1 MCISICAYACVYVRW
16 NMRKRINLV
25 FILLLGIVMTLMLVA
40 CNQKTPNKLPDDI
53 GSGSSSEDEGLT
65 PSLVFE
71 FPVELNSVF
80 NSISLDHFVLEEYVT
95 YSIEY
100 ANDAGEIKKVVKGG
114 GLKTEMVD
122 EDCRQYLTK
131 AGHHDIK
138 VTVPLGDSGKTVKG
152 GFKLHLKDSSG
163 VISLAKF
170 TFNLRDING
179 GGVAY
184 PYFASNIDSDRGI
197 ATKSL
202 EVGVEISSWNE
213 FISLFKMSLS
223 GKALERV
230 TAQGKTYDATGR
242 NFPLVVS
249 GDLTFDMAWTDDIV
263 NVKYDLNVPKD
274 AVRLSTAPDPKPLF
288 ADGGKYGN
296 VTAVRRVGPA
306 LQPDDEE
313 INVYNGY
320 YFGGW
325 FNKADGK
332 LWRFSSAVGD
342 SDLELVA
349 KWVLADY
356 SFTIYPMGGDFAKNL
371 QASTTDNGTVIN
383 RINAERLG
391 YIIIESS
398 SRFGLSD
405 GSLNRIMFT
414 GFHYGISYDK
424 YVAEVTINPK
434 GEKVM
439 LKFSEFYRPKEAE
452 QTILVKGDGDYLKI
466 DDLYSDYQC
475 TEPLDRG
482 DSNVN
487 AEQPVTYIKWLFNE
501 PDKGNSNYRTLFD
514 NRISAYYRELVF
526 KGGID
531 VLADGSLRLR
541 QVADWAVNELI
552 VPEYLKYGEVMRPIT
567 EIGEEALANMK
578 ALTLVDLSRASKLT
592 TIGKQAFAYDESLSE
607 IIMPED
613 NSISLIGDKAF
624 IGTDFENNFYE
635 NNHGAEFIVIGNM
648 IYKYVGKDKS
658 EIDLSNPSVYY
669 TEANSPNMSQDERN
683 RFNGELTRVTS
694 IEDGAFALCPSLSVL
709 SIPAGLTAIKNNAL
723 SGLTYFRT
731 LNLPQSGSKLLNI
744 GESAFD
750 GTLFLSERGSLYD
763 GNINAIIIGNV
774 YYRLI
779 NRNATRARI
788 PASRNNYAITHIAP
802 RAFMGCGELEDI
814 VFDDVTKI
822 TEVGK
827 EAFLDTKYVK
837 VAKQG
842 DNFTEVNGILT
853 HYYGPTK
860 NTNESNLI
868 VPSRVTRIGTYAFG
882 KQAEYFSTLQ
892 INSSV
897 KKIDNY
903 AFAGARMLVSI
914 IFPQMGISGS
924 VLTNAP
930 EISEYAFAGEN
941 GEMNVDTMLYFS
953 KAVIGLFNDLEDGKT
968 STTDAVTLQWFNLYK
983 LNKAHFI
990 VEDIK
995 SIVINRNVIS
1005 TNLLKT
1011 GKTASAF
1018 TDTYGTTPIEGALI
1032 ITSNTGVAR
1041 RADLSWSGNGMEIIE
1056 ITDDP
1061 NSKYFSLW
1069 EKGKRG
1075 YVITYKYN
1083 GETTGCP
1090 TEADDD
1096 GLFIVTI
1103 HNDVKGNPD
1112 FFSSANYPHNE
1123 SKIDA
1128 NKLTSD
1134 GNMWFEGLESQ
1145 VANSEIPTFYTSN
1158 PGLNVVFVYR
1168 DIANN
1173 VVRITPSRID
1183 NLRVNS
1189 EADKAFATIYVNFYG
1204 LGTYVFDFEYA
1215 VRRSKFEAIEQTM
1228 EVAVPINAN
1237 SADFMRNYSVNLIG
1251 EDGNKEA
1258 FALTRSNFNIKKVD
1272 GKDTTV
1278 VDTSTLGMHTIT
1290 IEYTKND
1297 AKNRLEFDLHYTVIL
1312 EADETLFSYEI
1323 LNKSHRTAIITG
1335 CKASTDI
1342 TTIVLPSR
1350 CEINGVTYTVT
1361 QLGRMQGQYT
1371 GVFEGYNRLSSV
1383 YLSETI
1389 ENIGVNTFRGCIRLK
1404 NVFTAVQAVSSP
1416 VVIPA
1421 DDTHFA
1427 KAGDSFKETDG
1438 SGVEWT
1444 VTPVKLLTLA
1454 NVNMRATNELIIAND
1469 YVVNATEHTKYRIVA
1484 IENGL
1489 RINAE
1494 FDKID
1499 VYLPDTI
1506 YNAVNI
1512 VDSNGNAI
1520 VPIYYSSGSNFMIKT
1535 VDRAPELL
1543 DYIGVG
1549 AFNGCISLVGIDLSH
1564 SVKLRLIGSLAFAN
1578 TGLKSIDLS
1587 ANTDLVEIGNQLFE
1601 NCTSLETVKLHSG
1614 IRQIGANAFSGAELL
1629 TSIEGLSDSLV
1640 RIDSLAFNRCKS
1652 LYRID
1657 LYSSVAMIGSD
1668 AFSGCKALT
1677 LYCHFAADAVPAG
1690 WSANWSGDCAVVF
1703 NCDTNDVAK
1712 DNLIY
1717 VVEDGIRYALNTEN
1731 KQATV
1736 VGQAYAL
1743 KGTVTILA
1751 SVTYKGETYDV
1762 TTIKASAFEG
1772 NDRITDVVATSKLKV
1787 IDANA
1792 FKDCINLATFTITG
1806 DNNLEVI
1813 KSTAFENCDK
1823 LANVPQVGA

>member
-1 MCISICAYACVYVRW
+1 
-16 NMRKRINLV
+16 MRKRINLV

-53 GSGSSSEDEGLT
+53 GSNSSSEDDGLT
-65 PSLVFE
+65 PSLSFE

-100 ANDAGEIKKVVKGG
+100 ANEAGEIKKVVKGG
-114 GLKTEMVD
+114 GLKPEMVD
-122 EDCRQYLTK
+122 EDCKQYLTK

-138 VTVPLGDSGKTVKG
+138 VTVPLDDSGKTVKG

-163 VISLAKF
+163 VISLAKY

-197 ATKSL
+197 ATKNL
-202 EVGVEISSWNE
+202 EVGVEISSWSE

-223 GKALERV
+223 GKALESV

-242 NFPLVVS
+242 NFPLVIS

-274 AVRLSTAPDPKPLF
+274 AVKLSTAPDPKPLF
-288 ADGGKYGN
+288 AAGGKYGN
-296 VTAVRRVGPA
+296 VTAARRVGPA
-306 LQPDDEE
+306 VQPDDEE

-332 LWRFSSAVGD
+332 LWRFSNAVGET
-342 SDLELVA
+342 DLELVA

-356 SFTIYPMGGDFAKNL
+356 TFTIYPMGGGFAKNL
-371 QASTTDNGTVIN
+371 QASTSDNGTVISKN
-383 RINAERLG
+383 NAERLG

-414 GFHYGISYDK
+414 GFHYGISYDR
-424 YVAEVTINPK
+424 YVAEVTINPA

-439 LKFSEFYRPKEAE
+439 LKFSEFYRPKEAD
-452 QTILVKGDGDYLKI
+452 QTILVKGDGDYLKT

-475 TEPLDRG
+475 TEPLERG

-487 AEQPVTYIKWLFNE
+487 AEQPVTYIKWMFNE
-501 PDKGNSNYRTLFD
+501 PEQGANYQTLFD
-514 NRISAYYRELVF
+514 SRISEYYRELAF

-541 QVADWAVNELI
+541 QVADWAINELI
-552 VPEYLKYGEVMRPIT
+552 VPEYLMYGDTERPIT

-578 ALTLVDLSRASKLT
+578 ALTLVDMSRASKLT
-592 TIGKQAFAYDESLSE
+592 TIGKQAFAYDDSLSE

-613 NSISLIGDKAF
+613 NAISLIGDRAF
-624 IGTDFENNFYE
+624 RGTDFENNYFD
-635 NNHGAEFIVIGNM
+635 NHHGAEFIVIGDM
-648 IYKYVGKDKS
+648 IYKYVGRDKA

-683 RFNGELTRVTS
+683 RFNAELTRVTS

-750 GTLFLSERGSLYD
+750 GTQFLSERGSLYD

-779 NRNATRARI
+779 NKTATRARI
-788 PASRNNYAITHIAP
+788 PASRNDYAITHIAP
-802 RAFMGCGELEDI
+802 RAFLGCSELEDI
-814 VFDDVTKI
+814 VFDDVTKL

-860 NTNESNLI
+860 NANESNLI

-882 KQAEYFSTLQ
+882 KQAEYFNTLQ
-892 INSSV
+892 INASV

-914 IFPQMGISGS
+914 IFPEVGISGS

-930 EISEYAFAGEN
+930 ELSEYAFAGEN
-941 GEMNVDTMLYFS
+941 GEMNADTMLYFS
-953 KAVIGLFNDLEDGKT
+953 KAVIGLFNDLEEGRT
-968 STTDAVTLQWFNLYK
+968 STTDAITLQWFNLYK

-990 VEDIK
+990 VEDIS
-995 SIVINRNVIS
+995 SIIIDSKIIS

-1018 TDTYGTTPIEGALI
+1018 TDTYGTGSVVGALI

-1056 ITDDP
+1056 ITNDP
-1061 NSKYFSLW
+1061 TSKYFSLW
-1069 EKGKRG
+1069 REGEKR

-1096 GLFIVTI
+1096 RLFIVTI
-1103 HNDVKGNPD
+1103 HNDVKGNPT
-1112 FFSSANYPHNE
+1112 FFSSTNYPHNE
-1123 SKIDA
+1123 SKIDL
-1128 NKLTSD
+1128 NKLTAD
-1134 GNMWFEGLESQ
+1134 GNMWFEGLDSQ
-1145 VANSEIPTFYTSN
+1145 VPNSEIPTFYTSN
-1158 PGLNVVFVYR
+1158 PGLNNVVFVYR
-1168 DIANN
+1168 DILNN
-1173 VVRITPSRID
+1173 EVRINPSRID

-1215 VRRSKFEAIEQTM
+1215 VKRSKFEAIEQTM

-1237 SADFMRNYSVNLIG
+1237 SAQFLGNYSVNLIG

-1258 FALTRSNFNIKKVD
+1258 FALTRSNFTVKKVD

-1297 AKNRLEFDLHYTVIL
+1297 AKNRLEFDVHYTVIL
-1312 EADETLFSYEI
+1312 EADENLFTYDI
-1323 LNKSHRTAIITG
+1323 LNKSHKTAIITK

-1350 CEINGVTYTVT
+1350 CEINGEIYTVT
-1361 QLGRMQGQYT
+1361 QLGRLQGQYT
-1371 GVFEGYNRLSSV
+1371 GVFEGFNRLSSV

-1389 ENIGVNTFRGCIRLK
+1389 ENIGVNTFRGCIRLQ
-1404 NVFTAVQAVSSP
+1404 NVFTAVQAASSP
-1416 VVIPA
+1416 VVIPV

-1427 KAGDSFKETDG
+1427 KAGDSFKEKDE

-1454 NVNMRATNELIIAND
+1454 NVNMRANSELIIAND

-1484 IENGL
+1484 VEKDMQIA
-1489 RINAE
+1489 AE

-1506 YNAVNI
+1506 YNAVSLIDANRNPI
-1512 VDSNGNAI
+1512 S
-1520 VPIYYSSGSNFMIKT
+1520 PIYYSSGSNFMIKT
-1535 VDRAPELL
+1535 VNRAPELL

-1549 AFNGCISLVGIDLSH
+1549 AFNGCISLVSIDLSK

-1587 ANTDLVEIGNQLFE
+1587 ANTVLVEIGNQVFE
-1601 NCTSLETVKLHSG
+1601 NCAALGTVKLHGG
-1614 IRQIGANAFSGAELL
+1614 IRKIGANAFSGAELL
-1629 TSIEGLSDSLV
+1629 TSIEGLSNSLV
-1640 RIDSLAFNRCKS
+1640 QINPLAFNRCKS
-1652 LYRID
+1652 LYRLD
-1657 LYSSVAMIGSD
+1657 LYPSLTSLGSD
-1668 AFSGCKALT
+1668 AFSGCRALT
-1677 LYCHFAADAVPAG
+1677 IYCHFAASAVPSG
-1690 WSANWSGDCAVVF
+1690 WSANWNGDCAVVF
-1703 NCDTNDVAK
+1703 DCDSNDVAK
-1712 DNLIY
+1712 DKLIY
-1717 VVEDGIRYALNTEN
+1717 VVEDGIRYALNTET

-1736 VGQAYAL
+1736 AWQAYAL

-1762 TTIKASAFEG
+1762 TSIKASAFEG
-1772 NDRITDVVATSKLKV
+1772 NDRITDVTVTSKLKL

-1792 FKDCINLATFTITG
+1792 FKGCTNLATFTIMG
-1806 DNNLEVI
+1806 DNNLESI
-1813 KSTAFENCDK
+1813 ASTAFENCDS
-1823 LANVPQVGA
+1823 LARAPQVGA